1 MRAERVMWL
10 PLSALARGELTQTK
24 GLVLSL
30 VPQGAIASCSPS
42 LDTLFIGW
50 PIDYVLLRNIH
61 RNLVRQLQNRKHGA
75 LTDYNFH

>member
-61 RNLVRQLQNRKHGA
+61 RNLARQLQNRKHGA